1 MEWIESSAFA
11 EWVRT
16 SFVGYPMLL
25 TLHSIGMAIMV
36 GLMFVVSL
44 RLVGRFQ
51 RIPYVSLE
59 KLITIAWVGFAINLI
74 SGAALFTSQ
83 ATFYVTSWPFLLKI
97 ATVLVGVALAGYM
110 QPLLKREAADW
121 VDSTSVPSNART
133 LAIASIVMWSVA
145 ITTGRFTAY
154 L

>member
-1 MEWIESSAFA
+1 MEWLETSAFA

-36 GLMFVVSL
+36 GIMFVVSL
-44 RLVGRFQ
+44 RLVGSFR
-51 RIPYVSLE
+51 RLPCVSLE
-59 KLITIAWVGFAINLI
+59 KLITIAWAGFAINLL

-83 ATFYVTSWPFLLKI
+83 ATFYVTSAPFLLKI
-97 ATVLVGVALAGYM
+97 AAVVVGAALAGYM
-110 QPLLKREAADW
+110 QPILRREAADW
-121 VDSTSVPSNART
+121 IDSASVPTTART
-133 LAIASIVMWSVA
+133 LAIVSIVMWSVA

>member
-1 MEWIESSAFA
+1 MEWLESTAFA
-11 EWVRT
+11 EWVRS

-36 GLMFVVSL
+36 GIMFVVSL

-51 RIPYVSLE
+51 RIPYISLD
-59 KLITIAWVGFAINLI
+59 KLISIAWVGFIINLI
-74 SGAALFTSQ
+74 SGAGLFTSQ
-83 ATFYVTSWPFLLKI
+83 ATFYVASAPFLIKI
-97 ATVLVGVALAGYM
+97 AAVLVGATLAGYM
-110 QPLLKREAADW
+110 QPILKREAANW
-121 VDSTSVPSNART
+121 VDSASVPSTART
-133 LAIASIVMWSVA
+133 LAIVSIVMWSVA

>member
-1 MEWIESSAFA
+1 MEWLETSGFA

-36 GLMFVVSL
+36 GIVFVVSL
-44 RLVGRFQ
+44 RLMGRFQ
-51 RIPYVSLE
+51 RIPFVSLE
-59 KLITIAWVGFAINLI
+59 KLITIAWGGFIINLI
-74 SGAALFTSQ
+74 SGVAIFTSQ
-83 ATFYVTSWPFLLKI
+83 ATFYVTSAPFLIKL
-97 ATVLVGVALAGYM
+97 AAVLCGAALAGFM
-110 QPLLKREAADW
+110 RPILKREAADW
-121 VDSTSVPSNART
+121 VDGTSVPDQLRT
-133 LAIASIVMWSVA
+133 LAMVSIVMWSVA

>member
-1 MEWIESSAFA
+1 MEWLEASAFA

-16 SFVGYPMLL
+16 SFVAYPMLL
-25 TLHSIGMAIMV
+25 TLHSIGMAVMV
-36 GLMFVVSL
+36 GSIFVVSL

-59 KLITIAWVGFAINLI
+59 RMLQIAWAGFAINLL
-74 SGAALFTSQ
+74 SGAAIFTSQ
-83 ATFYVTSWPFLLKI
+83 ATFYVTSAPFLIKI
-97 ATVLVGVALAGYM
+97 AAVLVGVALAGYM
-110 QPLLKREAADW
+110 QPILKREAVYW
-121 VDSTSVPSNART
+121 VDSAPVPIMVRT

-145 ITTGRFTAY
+145 ITTGRLTAY